1 MTPREQPGEQPE
13 DGATASS
20 GAIDPGVLEAENIV
34 CGAWE
39 QMLLERRKHMESALE
54 AAFVCCDT
62 AYQYLAAA
70 QRAGNPKTISNA
82 HTALEQALELARKSS
97 IACNRVRQ
105 ASLKELNLPAREID
119 ENAVAAD
126 ATQPAP
132 AGQVQD
138 ALGPETPRQAHHTG
152 QANDV
157 PPAQRLLRHVRRR
170 LAQIIM
176 RDQSLAPKPASTRR
190 TNV

>member
-1 MTPREQPGEQPE
+1 MMPQEQPGERPE
-13 DGATASS
+13 DRTDPSS

-39 QMLLERRKHMESALE
+39 QLLLERRDHMESALE

-70 QRAGNPKTISNA
+70 QRAGNPKTISSA

-105 ASLKELNLPAREID
+105 ASLKELNFLAREIG
-119 ENAVAAD
+119 EYSVAAD

-132 AGQVQD
+132 ASPVQD
-138 ALGPETPRQAHHTG
+138 ALGPATPRQAHHTG
-152 QANDV
+152 QADDT

-176 RDQSLAPKPASTRR
+176 RDRSLAPKPANTSR
-190 TNV
+190 TYV